1 MTSETKSRGKA
12 FIEEMKEFGTFSKK
26 TQRYIRQTL
35 DVAYR
40 RGDAVATWGRTDEE
54 RQNIRTQIHNY
65 NLLLGRIR
73 LRMERGKKIEI
84 GQVENMM
91 GPLVALATFDLSM
104 GCIPH
109 FGCFRFLY
117 ERLFGPDVRPWLPA
131 VYVAAAAIP
140 VVEGPIRISH
150 LRSISEVACRA
161 EPHEWSKDDPE
172 FMPEWVDKV
181 EPPPKQLPSPA

>member
-1 MTSETKSRGKA
+1 MTSETKSRGKTSIA
-12 FIEEMKEFGTFSKK
+12 EMKEFGSFTKK
-26 TQRYIRQTL
+26 AQRYIRQSL
-35 DVAYR
+35 DVAFK
-40 RGDAVATWGRTDEE
+40 RGDPVLTWGRNDVE
-54 RQNIRTQIHNY
+54 RMNIQTQIHNY

-73 LRMERGKKIEI
+73 LRLQRSGKVEI
-84 GQVENMM
+84 GQVEHVM
-91 GPLVALATFDLSM
+91 GPLVAIATFDLSM

-109 FGCFRFLY
+109 FGVFRFLY
-117 ERLFGPDVRPWLPA
+117 ERLFGAEVRPWLPA

-140 VVEGPIRISH
+140 VVEGSIRIAH

-161 EPHEWSKDDPE
+161 EPDEWSKDDPE